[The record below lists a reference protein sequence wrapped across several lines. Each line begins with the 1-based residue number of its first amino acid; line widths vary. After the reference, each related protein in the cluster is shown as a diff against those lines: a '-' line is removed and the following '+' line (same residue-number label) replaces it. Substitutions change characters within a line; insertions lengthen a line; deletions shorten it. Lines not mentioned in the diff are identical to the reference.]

1 MNGSLDNGGVLR
13 TFVSRFLRHWLMII
27 ALICAGALGYMV
39 IEKWK
44 PLDAIFMSL
53 TTLTTIGYGEVHP
66 LSTAGQIY
74 TIVFILFGVGLALYI
89 LTDMAETV
97 IEANPTAFFGRRRM
111 KAKINRLEGHQ
122 IVCGYGRTGQEVTQQ
137 FIANK
142 VEFVIVEL
150 DTARAKKAEEEGHLV
165 LQADATADETL
176 IEAGI
181 ERAGGV
187 VCALA
192 DDAANTFITLS
203 ARGLNEHINIVCR
216 AANPGS
222 EGKMLRAGAK
232 KVISPYV
239 ICGRRM
245 ATAVT
250 QPLVLEFLDVAMHSP
265 AYDLRME
272 QITIQP
278 SSKLVGQTLKEAN
291 IKQTAG
297 AMVLA
302 VSQQGKLVT
311 NPAPDLVFKSGDEV
325 IALGAEEELQRL
337 GTLAGALAT

>member
-1 MNGSLDNGGVLR
+1 
-13 TFVSRFLRHWLMII
+13 MIV
-27 ALICAGALGYMV
+27 ALIGAGALGYML
-39 IEKWK
+39 IEKWSL
-44 PLDAIFMSL
+44 LDAVFMSI

-66 LSTAGQIY
+66 LSTVGQIY
-74 TIVFILFGVGLALYI
+74 TIVFILFGVGVALYI
-89 LTDMAETV
+89 LTDMAETI
-97 IEANPTAFFGRRRM
+97 IEANPEAFFGRRRM
-111 KAKINRLEGHQ
+111 KSKIARLTNHQ
-122 IVCGYGRTGQEVTQQ
+122 IVCGYGRTGQEVAQQ
-137 FIANK
+137 FVAAR
-142 VEFVIVEL
+142 VPFVIVEIESI
-150 DTARAKKAEEEGHLV
+150 RAKKAEEEGHLV
-165 LQADATADETL
+165 LQADATADESL
-176 IEAGI
+176 LEAGI
-181 ERAGGV
+181 ERATGV

-222 EGKMLRAGAK
+222 EGKMLRAGAR

-245 ATAVT
+245 ATAIT
-250 QPLVLEFLDVAMHSP
+250 HPLVLEFLDVAMHSP
-265 AYDLRME
+265 AYDLRLE

-302 VSQQGKLVT
+302 VNQQGKLVT
-311 NPAPDLVFKSGDEV
+311 NPAPELVFKSGDEV
-325 IALGAEEELQRL
+325 IALGAEEQLQRL
-337 GTLAGALAT
+337 GSLAGALAK